1 QQAEQTD
8 SGQSFDLFDQASI
21 LDDADLE
28 RAKNTLIEEG
38 NARQG
43 LRVADLF
50 RLEFVV
56 AKQGQQQESFEDM
69 DSAASNGTVLM
80 AKLVT
85 GLAMLHL
92 MQDKRHQ
99 MKAVCYLDEAL
110 ALDTKNQAN
119 LIEIAEQFGFALIFA
134 SPAPL
139 TTARYCVPI
148 HQVNGKNVISRNS
161 WQLLSPIE
169 SRIVT
174 QPIAE
179 TSQ

>member
-1 QQAEQTD
+1 MTASLRELRSGLFALQSKMKEFNRLISHRQLSDLKTFKIEPVEESLLVNAMNVLIQQAEQTD
-8 SGQSFDLFDQASI
+8 SGQSFDLFDQTSI

-56 AKQGQQQESFEDM
+56 AKQGQQQESFEDI

-85 GLAMLHL
+85 
-92 MQDKRHQ
+92 
-99 MKAVCYLDEAL
+99 AL
-110 ALDTKNQAN
+110 PCCT
-119 LIEIAEQFGFALIFA
+119 
-134 SPAPL
+134 
-139 TTARYCVPI
+139 
-148 HQVNGKNVISRNS
+148 
-161 WQLLSPIE
+161 
-169 SRIVT
+169 
-174 QPIAE
+174 
-179 TSQ
+179 